1 MLDAVVGALIVV
13 VATSALVLAIEVA
26 EQSIN
31 EAGRQPLNSSEME
44 ILQRAGRSDLDS
56 LNKLQA
62 DLDALP
68 RE

>member
-26 EQSIN
+26 EQSISD
-31 EAGRQPLNSSEME
+31 AGRQPLNSSEME
-44 ILQRAGRSDLDS
+44 ILQRAGRSDVDS

>member
-44 ILQRAGRSDLDS
+44 ILQRSGRSDLDS